1 MLRLVR
7 QLSQKGTTMVSRTV
21 IEMTDD
27 LDGSRADETVKFAL
41 DGAEYEIDL
50 SKAHSKDLHDALQPY
65 LKAAR
70 KTGGRRGRRDGM
82 GVKED
87 LHAIRDWAK
96 QQGMKVSERG
106 RISAEV
112 REAYTKAR

>member
-1 MLRLVR
+1 MA
-7 QLSQKGTTMVSRTV
+7 SKTV
-21 IEMTDD
+21 IEITDD
-27 LDGSRADETVKFAL
+27 LDGSKAEETVKFAI
-41 DGAEYEIDL
+41 DGTEYEIDL
-50 SKAHSKDLHDALQPY
+50 SKAHSKELHDALQPY

-87 LHAIRDWAK
+87 LHAIREWAQK
-96 QQGMKVSERG
+96 QGMKVSERG

-112 REAYTKAR
+112 RDAYTKAR